1 MILGYFF
8 YAWIRA
14 ANNKLHHH
22 SSVIQIALTI
32 SCAYSSFIIAE
43 GLFHISGVLSTVA
56 AALVLAHKMWPEVTD
71 KESMHTVWHIFE
83 YLGNTVIFFL
93 AGALTGHTMV
103 KIAWEDYIH
112 LIAIYACCLG
122 VRGSLFF
129 LSRPLLKFLHS
140 DKQPVTMGEASVMTW
155 GGLRGAIGL
164 ALAIQVS
171 SELADGN
178 VSREDG
184 DRVLFYT
191 SGIA

>member
-93 AGALTGHTMV
+93 AGALTGQVMLKV
-103 KIAWEDYIH
+103 QWKDYIH
-112 LIAIYACCLG
+112 LLAIYVAI
-122 VRGSLFF
+122 VVIRGCLFF
-129 LSRPLLKFLHS
+129 SSRPIL
-140 DKQPVTMGEASVMTW
+140 T
-155 GGLRGAIGL
+155 
-164 ALAIQVS
+164 
-171 SELADGN
+171 
-178 VSREDG
+178 
-184 DRVLFYT
+184 
-191 SGIA
+191 